1 MCVPSHARARPAAGG
16 AAVSGGGQR
25 LCGVQGDAAVPSRS
39 LQAPLPGGCCP
50 AGSRI
55 LHRSCREMR
64 VRKWGSGTAGWGAAQ
79 RRGPRSLPRLPGG
92 HLTAPCTWLHF
103 CTAPAF
109 SIPVQPAGFLLQAAR
124 AGSGAGRMR
133 FLCLHDV
140 EAPRP
145 AADIWQGAGSRASP
159 CGHRGTPGAGPG
171 HSSLAAWCRRGQ
183 GRTLRPRCWVQ
194 GGRELPEPCSQ
205 TFPCPPR

>member
-1 MCVPSHARARPAAGG
+1 MGVRDS
-16 AAVSGGGQR
+16 R
-25 LCGVQGDAAVPSRS
+25 LGRS
-39 LQAPLPGGCCP
+39 SAQA
-50 AGSRI
+50 
-55 LHRSCREMR
+55 
-64 VRKWGSGTAGWGAAQ
+64 
-79 RRGPRSLPRLPGG
+79 LPRLPGG

-159 CGHRGTPGAGPG
+159 RGHRGTPGAGQG

-205 TFPCPPR
+205 TFPCPPPLRVLRVPVLSLWAPCVTAAPRAAGWVRGALVGWGRSGAVPHGAAAPGAPHSPRHGQGHGSSSGAHHPC